1 MLATGAVD
9 CTVPK
14 RRRHTTQDCTG
25 SRQDRSGG
33 GGGGH
38 GPEPLLRS
46 TQEGMSE
53 ARSTGSGASG
63 RSLGVW
69 YLALG

>member
-14 RRRHTTQDCTG
+14 RRRHTTQDCMG
-25 SRQDRSGG
+25 SHQGQA

-46 TQEGMSE
+46 TQEGNE
-53 ARSTGSGASG
+53 
-63 RSLGVW
+63 
-69 YLALG
+69 